1 MEYAKEKLLKIGCY
15 NTNVKK
21 LNYEKEN
28 WTSKIIKKIK
38 VHKFITTIIILFL
51 FFSCI
56 NIILIYNFM
65 KILI

>member
-38 VHKFITTIIILFL
+38 VHKFITTIIIL
-51 FFSCI
+51 
-56 NIILIYNFM
+56 IYNFM